1 MLKDFRLIAR
11 LQRRLGVGLTFSL
24 LASGAVTFGAAEKSN
39 TRHLTIYLESPAP
52 SDAGFSV
59 KAAGFDLNVVSSE
72 PLKSSR
78 PLLFILDPNSYGLVE
93 MRRRVAALGAA
104 LSASTLSK
112 LPPVLVGFPVLD
124 GILTEPIVDRATLLQ
139 ALDKAIESYVPE
151 RPDEEQ
157 INPGRTLDLMADM
170 VKRAEKIHGPVDCL
184 IVARDRRFVGDE
196 SAYLSSG
203 IERQF
208 LEVSSALGSTFHG
221 FLDGS
226 GVLQAA
232 CNASGGLA
240 FREDQAP
247 ALVIRQILDGRSR
260 SFLLKVDG
268 VAGLP
273 HGGRLELK
281 VIRKGADRQRE
292 VSRHPGA
299 LWLNPDGSPPPDHY
313 RMRQA
318 LDWIRRAKDAETDEN
333 FVSAQRFL
341 DSSIQEDSW
350 NPEAFYLAGRVA
362 SASGDLPLAAS
373 YLSRAIPLGVPEDRT
388 LALYAAVFRKLG
400 RAQQA
405 LDAIQASLRAGIPNT
420 PAVKL
425 QTARL
430 LSALKKNEEAKALYT
445 QILTG
450 EQDNDTTRAEYGQV
464 LADLGDASAAS
475 EQFQAVL
482 AKNPSNT
489 AALIYFSNLAAA
501 QGKAPEAMELAVRAV
516 QAQPK
521 SADTHIQVG
530 KLHAAAQSW
539 DAAAESYRSALQ
551 LSPNNPSLIDS
562 LVEVLNRAGREHDA
576 LEILQ
581 RSLEADPSDAGA
593 HRRLADL
600 QARTGEISEAVFT
613 LERGAAIVSKDAHTL
628 YREAAELRERRGEY
642 GQALLD
648 YRAMLKALPQDRAG
662 SVEKEFAQHL
672 GFLSLLV
679 NNGKDLSQLPV
690 PQESSLGS
698 AFSRIVQRQET
709 AKKVLE
715 EAKKKP
721 GLTIPGGLTVLARTI
736 GVDPGILK
744 HPDAL
749 ERLLSFMMEVSPQH
763 SQRIQDNPLRRD
775 VVAYLRGYDALL
787 SHMRKRGL
795 LPGDF
800 DPRKGAA
807 LSYPLVGSRDELKN
821 SQQFLK
827 FFGIDLKFKRTKDGQ
842 DNVTFTLKQNRGTE
856 ARQQLLR
863 NLGVNLLEKN
873 QREFRLTLRDD
884 ELPMLFEPATWSN
897 NILKGEKAK
906 SPYLLGQ
913 LVLSP
918 RAMGL
923 YLALAGCSDATR
935 EALLK
940 ACAPGELL
948 ELSEPLALYGRSLDF
963 KNGKLVL
970 PGLPGPWEA
979 LVGAPHTDPARF
991 LPALIRRRDENRALL
1006 LYYGLSGASKPVQQY
1021 FTASADRLQ
1030 KLYQMLSLYDS
1041 TRSARGA
1048 GSLGGQDLGRILRR
1062 LAVDEQG
1069 LLVQVGERARKESPN
1084 SVTPSSQPRET
1095 RLDLNSLSQMM
1106 DVRPSPSATQPL
1118 SGIEVAELV
1127 HHIQSARSESLGEAS
1142 IKAITRDSTQSPI
1155 MLDLIIDISPPPAL
1169 LVKYLDFCREVAAGG
1184 ARGWNLNRTRSS
1196 QSLFHLISLLRRQGT
1211 VSRDEGHKLL
1221 GSALERLSAADEA
1234 TFAQSLADFVSNHL
1248 FPVLEKALPQQKES
1262 PDLLLEALAG
1272 PEQIREFAL
1281 DGRRLQ
1287 LNASSYKLQ
1296 RMKGALQQQRYNP
1309 LADILEVYR
1318 LLALLKS
1325 GKEQSLEPLKTAI
1338 QKIQSAEFPPNTVG
1352 ALKQATAF
1360 IDVDALRLKVGAGKG
1375 KLQGSAAQLASEV
1388 GAILHTELGVTLL
1401 SYCYAYYGT
1410 PETDALAFDA
1420 NFVRKHDFYGQSL
1433 PKEVG
1438 WISARL
1444 EQKEGVGA
1452 YCLGSVSGLGFE
1464 LGRLETAQSVQ
1475 SFGKREG
1482 RSLVPT
1488 ILSGIRVVPRALRSE
1503 RAQEYVALAVRLG
1516 REILATAVLDPV
1528 LSAWSET
1535 FLSRISPRRREQVMR
1550 FVNDGSPRDAGEL
1563 LAPSELVLLG
1573 ESYLATPK
1581 LQAAGGPQVIPAPQ
1595 SAAGEIEGSAS
1606 SASSG
1611 SVSFGPGPQEAV
1623 EKTVPQGQN
1632 VEGAIPEIASPVL
1645 ARLREIVEPADDRE
1659 FRREVEQY
1667 GVLLYKTLGISQL
1680 CLSIR
1685 DSYEQLERQAREELL
1700 YERICDLKI
1709 RVAELNYSLG
1719 LPAYLGEVEGELAIR
1734 DILPQSAEVQTN
1746 SWKLVLEQISRLE
1759 PEHARNWVEELLNRG
1774 VLRLSSKISEGK

>member
-1 MLKDFRLIAR
+1 VLKEFAQIAR
-11 LQRRLGVGLTFSL
+11 LSRRAGVRLSL
-24 LASGAVTFGAAEKSN
+24 FLLITGAATFGAAEKSN
-39 TRHLTIYLESPAP
+39 TRHLTVYLDRPEP
-52 SDAGFSV
+52 SDPGFSV
-59 KAAGFDLNVVSSE
+59 KAGGVDLKVVSSE
-72 PLKSSR
+72 RLKSSR
-78 PLLFILDPNSYGLVE
+78 PLLFVLDPNSYGRVE

-104 LSASTLSK
+104 LVASTPLK
-112 LPPVLVGFPVLD
+112 NGLPTVLVGFPVLD
-124 GILTEPIVDRATLLQ
+124 GILTEPISDRETLLQ
-139 ALDKAIESYVPE
+139 ILDKAIESYVPE

-157 INPGRTLDLMADM
+157 TNPGRTIDLMADM
-170 VKRAEKIHGPVDCL
+170 VKRVEKVHGPVDCL

-196 SAYLSSG
+196 SAYLTSG

-221 FLDGS
+221 YLDGT

-232 CNASGGLA
+232 CHASGGLA
-240 FREDQAP
+240 FKEDQAP
-247 ALVIRQILDGRSR
+247 AMVIRQILDGRSR
-260 SFLLKVDG
+260 GFLLKVDG
-268 VAGLP
+268 VAGLLL
-273 HGGRLELK
+273 GGRRELK
-281 VIRKGADRQRE
+281 VFRKAADRQHP
-292 VSRHPGA
+292 VSQSPGA
-299 LWLNPDGSPPPDHY
+299 LWLNPDGSSAPDHH
-313 RMRQA
+313 RMRQG

-362 SASGDLPLAAS
+362 SKTGELPVAAS
-373 YLSRAIPLGVPEDRT
+373 HLSRAIPLGVPDDRT
-388 LALYAAVFRKLG
+388 LALYVAVFRKMG
-400 RAQQA
+400 KAQQA
-405 LDAIQASLRAGIPNT
+405 LDTIQTSLRAGVPNT

-430 LSALKKNEEAKALYT
+430 LSALKRNEEARAIYT
-445 QILTG
+445 QILNA
-450 EQDNDTTRAEYGQV
+450 EQDTDTTRAEYGQV
-464 LADLGDASAAS
+464 LLDLGAGPAAS
-475 EQFQAVL
+475 EQFQAAL
-482 AKNPSNT
+482 AKNPTNT
-489 AALIYFSNLAAA
+489 AALIYFSNLAAS
-501 QGKAPEAMELAVRAV
+501 QGKAQEAMEMAVRAV

-521 SADTHIQVG
+521 SADTHTHLG
-530 KLHAAAQSW
+530 NLHASAQNW
-539 DAAAESYRSALQ
+539 DEAVESYRSALR
-551 LSPNNPSLIDS
+551 LTPNNPGLIDS
-562 LVEVLNRAGREHDA
+562 LVEVFKRSSREQDA
-576 LEILQ
+576 LEVLQ
-581 RSLEADPSDAGA
+581 RSLEAEPSDAGA

-600 QARTGEISEAVFT
+600 QAATGEIAEAVFT

-648 YRAMLKALPQDRAG
+648 YRAMLKAAPQDQAG
-662 SVEKEFAQHL
+662 PVEKAFAQHL

-679 NNGKDLSQLPV
+679 NNGKDLSQLPL
-690 PQESSLGS
+690 PPASSLGS
-698 AFSRIVQRQET
+698 TFSRIVQRQET
-709 AKKVLE
+709 AKKALE
-715 EAKKKP
+715 EASKKP
-721 GLTIPGGLTVLARTI
+721 GLKIPGGVTVLARTI
-736 GVDPGILK
+736 GVEPAILK

-749 ERLLSFMMEVSPQH
+749 ERLLSFMLEVSPQH

-775 VVAYLRGYDALL
+775 LIAYLRGYDALL
-787 SHMRKRGL
+787 SHMKKKGL

-800 DPRKGAA
+800 DPRKGVTLA
-807 LSYPLVGSRDELKN
+807 YPLIGSRDELKN

-884 ELPMLFEPATWSN
+884 ELPMLFEPLTWSN

-913 LVLSP
+913 LVLNP

-923 YLALAGCSDATR
+923 YLALASCSDATR

-940 ACAPGELL
+940 ATAPGELL
-948 ELSEPLALYGRSLDF
+948 QMSEPLALYGRSLDF

-970 PGLPGPWEA
+970 PGVTGPWEA

-991 LPALIRRRDENRALL
+991 LSALIRRNDQNRTLL
-1006 LYYGLSGASKPVQQY
+1006 LYYGLSSASKPVQQY
-1021 FTASADRLQ
+1021 FTASSERLQ

-1041 TRSARGA
+1041 TRSARGVA
-1048 GSLGGQDLGRILRR
+1048 SLGGQDFGRILRR

-1069 LLVQVGERARKESPN
+1069 LLVKVEERSRKEPPN
-1084 SVTPSSQPRET
+1084 SGTSTARAT

-1106 DVRPSPSATQPL
+1106 DVRPTASATQPL
-1118 SGIEVAELV
+1118 SGIEVAELI
-1127 HHIQSARSESLGEAS
+1127 HHIQSARSESLGEAG
-1142 IKAITRDSTQSPI
+1142 IKAIMRDSNQSPV

-1169 LVKYLDFCREVAAGG
+1169 LIKYLDFSRELAAGG
-1184 ARGWNLNRTRSS
+1184 ARGWNLNRTRSC
-1196 QSLFHLISLLRRQGT
+1196 QSLFHLLSLLRRQGT
-1211 VSRDEGHKLL
+1211 LNKEEGHKLL
-1221 GSALERLSAADEA
+1221 ASALERLSAADEG
-1234 TFAQSLADFVSNHL
+1234 TFAQSLADFLSNHL

-1262 PDLLLEALAG
+1262 PELLLEALAG

-1287 LNASSYKLQ
+1287 LNASSYKLH

-1309 LADILEVYR
+1309 LADILAVYG
-1318 LLALLKS
+1318 LLAQLKS
-1325 GKEQSLEPLKTAI
+1325 GKEQSIEPLKTAL
-1338 QKIQSAEFPPNTVG
+1338 QKIQTAEFPPNTAG
-1352 ALKQATAF
+1352 AVKQATAF
-1360 IDVDALRLKVGAGKG
+1360 IDIEALRQRVATSKG
-1375 KLQGSAAQLASEV
+1375 KVQAAQLASEV
-1388 GAILHTELGVTLL
+1388 GGILHTELGVTLL

-1410 PETDALAFDA
+1410 PETDALAFDV

-1452 YCLGSVSGLGFE
+1452 YCLGSLSGLGFE

-1516 REILATAVLDPV
+1516 REILATAVLDPII
-1528 LSAWSET
+1528 SAWSET
-1535 FLSRISPRRREQVMR
+1535 FLSQISPRRREQVMR
-1550 FVNDGSPRDAGEL
+1550 FVNDGSPRDAGDL

-1581 LQAAGGPQVIPAPQ
+1581 LQAASAPQVIPASQ

-1606 SASSG
+1606 S
-1611 SVSFGPGPQEAV
+1611 GPVNLGAQEAP
-1623 EKTVPQGQN
+1623 ERAAPQGQN
-1632 VEGAIPEIASPVL
+1632 GEGAIPELGSPVL
-1645 ARLREIVEPADDRE
+1645 ARLREIVEAHDDAE
-1659 FRREVEQY
+1659 FRHEVEQY

-1734 DILPQSAEVQTN
+1734 DILPQTAEVHTN
-1746 SWKLVLEQISRLE
+1746 SWKLVLEQIGRLE
-1759 PEHARNWVEELLNRG
+1759 TEHARNWVEELLNRG
-1774 VLRLSSKISEGK
+1774 VLRLSSKGSEGK